1 MVASAPAKG
10 IRVSKGREVNERR
23 LIVTW
28 KNDAS
33 KGILPVAELIIR
45 GTEPH
50 YKFGY
55 LEGVREALRSG
66 FQPFLA
72 FPNLETTYESEKIFP
87 FFANRVL
94 PTTRPDY
101 LESLTALGLRA
112 LDASVAEV
120 LGRTNGRR
128 ATDRIETILVPTPD
142 ALGRYCTHFFLRGV
156 NYSPGAEEIIAQL
169 DPDERLALVVDTSN
183 DYNPRARS
191 VHARS
196 HQIGYVPDYLVD
208 DLDAL
213 ERAGAVP
220 NVFGVRANLPP
231 QPAHYRLL
239 CRLDCE
245 WPRGFVPFRDAR
257 LVPYGSREAA

>member
-1 MVASAPAKG
+1 MSNVN
-10 IRVSKGREVNERR
+10 EVDERR

-28 KNDAS
+28 KSDAS

-50 YKFGY
+50 YRFGY

-72 FPNLETTYESEKIFP
+72 FPNLEMRYESEEIFP

-101 LESLTALGLRA
+101 LESLAAVGLDVRN
-112 LDASVAEV
+112 ASIAEV

-142 ALGRYCTHFFLRGV
+142 ALGRYRTHFFLRGV
-156 NYSPGAEEIIAQL
+156 THSPGAEEIIAQL
-169 DPDERLALVVDTSN
+169 DPDELLTLVVDPSN
-183 DYNPRARS
+183 DYNPRARR
-191 VHARS
+191 VQARG
-196 HQIGYVPDYLVD
+196 HQLGYAPDYLVN

-213 ERAGAVP
+213 ESAGAVP
-220 NVFGVRANLPP
+220 NVFGERANLPP
-231 QPAHYRLL
+231 HPAHYRLL
-239 CRLDCE
+239 CRIDCE
-245 WPRGFVPFRDAR
+245 WPLDFVPFRDAR

>member
-1 MVASAPAKG
+1 MSQVSEGSA
-10 IRVSKGREVNERR
+10 RR

-28 KNDAS
+28 KSDAS

-45 GTEPH
+45 AVAPR
-50 YKFGY
+50 YRFGY
-55 LEGVREALRSG
+55 LEGAREALDCG

-72 FPNLETTYESEKIFP
+72 FPNLDARYESEALFP

-101 LESLTALGLRA
+101 LESLTAVGLDVR
-112 LDASVAEV
+112 DVSVAEV

-128 ATDRIETILVPTPD
+128 ATDRIETILVPIPD
-142 ALGRYCTHFFLRGV
+142 AQGRYRTHFLLRGV
-156 NYSPGAEEIIAQL
+156 NHTPGAEEIIAKL
-169 DPDERLALVVDTSN
+169 ERDERLTLVEDTCN
-183 DYNPRARS
+183 EYNRRARRL
-191 VHARS
+191 HA
-196 HQIGYVPDYLVD
+196 HGHPIGYVPDYLVD

-220 NVFGVRANLPP
+220 VVFGERVNLPP

-239 CRLDCE
+239 CRIDCE
-245 WPRGFVPFRDAR
+245 WPPGFVPFQDPR
-257 LVPYGSREAA
+257 LAPYGNREAA